1 MRHLLQLAQIEA
13 LKNMLRDSVEEDS
26 QLWLDT
32 LEGETDVFEVVSRL
46 LGESED
52 DEGLIS
58 ALAAQIDTRAIRRQ
72 RAEAR
77 IARRKS
83 AVLWI
88 MQTCKLTTLPLPEAT
103 VSVRQTAAKLVVND
117 PAAVPDEYTTPN
129 PKPSMDAIKAA
140 FSPDND
146 NLPNWLLVEPGRP
159 SLTVRRK

>member
-1 MRHLLQLAQIEA
+1 MRHLLQIAQIEA
-13 LKNMLRDSVEEDS
+13 LKNMLRESVEEDG

-32 LEGETDVFEVVSRL
+32 LEGETDVFDVVSRL
-46 LGESED
+46 LGENED
-52 DEGLIS
+52 DEGLIA
-58 ALAAQIDTRAIRRQ
+58 ALDAQIDTRAVRSQ

-117 PAAVPDEYTTPN
+117 PAAVPDKFTTPN

-140 FSPDND
+140 FSPDTD
-146 NLPNWLLVEPGRP
+146 NLPNWLRVEPARP
-159 SLTVRRK
+159 SLAVRRK